1 MSTQDKS
8 VSVADKDIVYCPK
21 CNCNLFSPCFVYAYV
36 PSNIPVIDQPK
47 VLSQCLAAFKC
58 ADCGQV
64 IPQSQFCEFTQ
75 EKLALSAK
83 EQSDNGMQKENSEAA
98 NEIQ

>member
-1 MSTQDKS
+1 MSTQQAN
-8 VSVADKDIVYCPK
+8 VQDKDIVYCPK
-21 CNCNLFSPCFVYAYV
+21 CNCNLFTPCFVYAYV

-64 IPQSQFCEFTQ
+64 IPQSQFSEFTQ

-83 EQSDNGMQKENSEAA
+83 EQKTDGSEEKFEQDA
-98 NEIQ
+98 EPQY